1 MTEEELE
8 KKAEEYATEQEK
20 NCILGVYD
28 NTEDLQYDEGYNRGY
43 VIGLEKGYIAGAK
56 EIQKEN
62 EEFKKL
68 FIFQKGKCVGKS
80 KISVRPTVHYYGKDW
95 NGYEYYKYSCPICD
109 NSDCNHQVAK
119 GELNCPICGINLEWE
134 VT

>member
-1 MTEEELE
+1 MTIEELK
-8 KKAEEYATEQEK
+8 KKAEESFNNKLQKDVCYCTYNEEK
-20 NCILGVYD
+20 IYKD
-28 NTEDLQYDEGYNRGY
+28 
-43 VIGLEKGYIAGAK
+43 GYIAGAK
-56 EIQKEN
+56 EMQKEN

-80 KISVRPTVHYYGKDW
+80 KISVRPTAHYYGKDW